1 MGKTK
6 KEMVDMLSGVLP
18 KLPTEAPN
26 HLLGIADL
34 ESLEK
39 CVPLGIDTF
48 DSSYPTKAAR
58 HGTLL
63 TKQGHLK
70 ITRGVNANLFQP
82 IEKDCPCFTCQ
93 EYTLAYLHHLFKA
106 RELTALTLAS
116 IHNLH
121 FMVKL
126 MDSYRKKIINNIV

>member
-6 KEMVDMLSGVLP
+6 KEMVTMLKSTLP
-18 KLPTEAPN
+18 NLPETAPN

-34 ESLEK
+34 ESLK
-39 CVPLGIDTF
+39 ACVPLGIDTF

-63 TKQGHLK
+63 THEGPLK
-70 ITRGVNANLFQP
+70 ITRGVFKTAFNPPSKKCQ
-82 IEKDCPCFTCQ
+82 CYTCMH
-93 EYTLAYLHHLFKA
+93 YSLAYLHHLFKA
-106 RELTALTLAS
+106 KELSGLTLAS

-121 FMVKL
+121 FMVEL
-126 MDSYRKKIINNIV
+126 MSEYKENILNNKI